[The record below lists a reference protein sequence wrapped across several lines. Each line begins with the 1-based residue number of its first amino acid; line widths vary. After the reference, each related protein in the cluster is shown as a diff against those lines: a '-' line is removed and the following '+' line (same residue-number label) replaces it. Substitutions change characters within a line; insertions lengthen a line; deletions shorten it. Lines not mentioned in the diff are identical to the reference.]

1 MLSNVLKITQLVS
14 GRNKLNLD
22 LLTQRSDFFSVIP
35 QIQIKLFRRPNS
47 QLFFLFFLVKLKF
60 T

>member
-14 GRNKLNLD
+14 GRSNLNLD
-22 LLTQRSDFFSVIP
+22 LLTQRSDFFSIIL

-47 QLFFLFFLVKLKF
+47 QLSFLFFLKLS
-60 T
+60 